1 MASGNKGVGV
11 QVARLVYSRLGQM
24 QLVNAVY
31 AATTAG
37 QHSGKRSGGGRN
49 MGQRAGRYLQICGLG
64 RLSGQGGMGI

>member
-1 MASGNKGVGV
+1 MASGSKGVGV

-37 QHSGKRSGGGRN
+37 QHSGKKGVEGEGTWDKGPGGIY
-49 MGQRAGRYLQICGLG
+49 RYVAWGD
-64 RLSGQGGMGI
+64 